1 MRIVASEQECSLTQA
16 TQPPTPSVRLAMSLA
31 ANEQVRLAQCTSV
44 VAMMVDASRAVWPI
58 VRSLSECFDS
68 CRRNTPF
75 VCGSTKMM
83 GCLAQKLQ
91 KCSLLAH
98 QP

>member
-16 TQPPTPSVRLAMSLA
+16 TQLRTPSVLLVKNLA
-31 ANEQVRLAQCTSV
+31 ANEQVRSVQCTSV
-44 VAMMVDASRAVWPI
+44 VATMVGASRAVWPI
-58 VRSLSECFDS
+58 ARSLSECFDS
-68 CRRNTPF
+68 CHRNTPF